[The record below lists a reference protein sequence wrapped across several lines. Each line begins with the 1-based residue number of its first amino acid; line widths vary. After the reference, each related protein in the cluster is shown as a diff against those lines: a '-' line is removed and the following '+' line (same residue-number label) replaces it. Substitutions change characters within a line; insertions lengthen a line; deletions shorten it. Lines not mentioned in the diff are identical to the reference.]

1 MKNIRKIILMLL
13 VVVTF
18 VTCASVIN
26 VNAATAP
33 GSITMK
39 NKSSL
44 YKFTG
49 KNAYFGYEF
58 YVKQLTDGTY
68 GYCVGNND
76 RWVPAG
82 KTLKSKGAITDK
94 GVDYLLKN
102 GWPNKSFT
110 GDDLKDFH
118 ITQAA
123 IWEYYDKTKGTNNWT
138 RKGQSFPANS
148 TGMKAYV
155 YNLVQEAIKAKN
167 TPDVKPSISV
177 KVSNNVMSLNTANTY
192 FESVPVSVTLTNTK
206 GTYTVE
212 LISAPK
218 GTILKNEKGET
229 KTTFNDG
236 EKFKIYV
243 PATAIKN
250 GENGTVR
257 LRVKA
262 VGVTYVTYYYST
274 GNSKYQDI
282 APVTA
287 YEVTENL
294 VTEPI
299 DFNFSKAKTK
309 VQISKQ
315 DIASKEEL
323 PGAMLS
329 VKDKNGKV
337 VDQWVSTN
345 EPHYIEGLEPGEYT
359 LAEAIAPEGYIL
371 STETIKFTVRD
382 DGSVTSVVMYNAKET
397 KVTKVKI
404 SKQDVTNKKELPGA
418 SLEIRDKDGNVVA
431 EWVST
436 NEPYYI
442 EGLEPGEYTLSEKIA
457 PNGYILSEETITFTV
472 KEDGSVTNVVMY
484 NAPYVEVPATDLSVS
499 TWTGIIACVLI
510 TLGTGLVIYHVKYTK

>member
-18 VTCASVIN
+18 VTSASVIN
-26 VNAATAP
+26 VNAIAAP

-39 NKSSL
+39 KKSSL

-68 GYCVGNND
+68 AYCVGNND

-102 GWPNKSFT
+102 GWPNRSFT
-110 GDDLKDFH
+110 GDKLKDFH

-123 IWEYYDKTKGTNNWT
+123 IWEYYDQTRGTNNWI

-155 YNLVQEAIKAKN
+155 YSLVQEAIKAKN
-167 TPDVKPSISV
+167 TTSVEPSISV
-177 KVSNNVMSLNTANTY
+177 KVSNNVMSLNVAKTY
-192 FESVPVSVTLTNTK
+192 FVSDPVSVILTNTK

-212 LISAPK
+212 LTSAPK
-218 GTILKNEKGET
+218 GTILKNEKGEV

-236 EKFKIYV
+236 EKFQIYV
-243 PATAIKN
+243 PADTIKN
-250 GENGTVR
+250 GESGTVSF
-257 LRVKA
+257 RVKA

-282 APVTA
+282 APVTS
-287 YEVTENL
+287 YEVTKDL
-294 VTEPI
+294 VTAPI
-299 DFNFSKAKTK
+299 TFNYSKAKTK

-315 DIASKEEL
+315 DITTKKEL
-323 PGAMLS
+323 PGAMLT
-329 VKDKNGKV
+329 VKDKDGKV

-359 LAEAIAPEGYIL
+359 LGEAIAPEGYIL
-371 STETIKFTVRD
+371 STETINFTVRD
-382 DGSVTSVVMYNAKET
+382 DGSVTSVVMYNSKES
-397 KVTKVKI
+397 VVKI
-404 SKQDVTNKKELPGA
+404 SKQDVTTKKELPGA
-418 SLEIRDKDGNVVA
+418 TLVIKDKDGNVID

-436 NEPYYI
+436 DEPYYI
-442 EGLEPGEYTLSEKIA
+442 EGLKPGEYTLSEKIA

-472 KEDGSVTNVVMY
+472 KENGDITSVVMY
-484 NAPYVEVPATDLSVS
+484 NAPYVEVPKTDLSVS
-499 TWTGIIACVLI
+499 AWTGIIAGILI
-510 TLGTGLVIYHVKYTK
+510 TIGTGLVIYHVKYTK